1 VNVIH
6 KHELN
11 GDTLQTVSLPISS
24 TILSVVEQYQNIV
37 MYVIVDVE
45 QYNNR
50 EIEFLLL
57 GTGQIFNYVFDD
69 YSFLDTVKLSGGS
82 LMFHVFVEKMEME
95 IDIND

>member
-1 VNVIH
+1 MNVIH

-57 GTGQIFNYVFDD
+57 GTGQIFNIWLED
-69 YSFLDTVKLSGGS
+69 YKFLNTVKLSGGNV
-82 LMFHVFVEKMEME
+82 MVHVFVEKGWVE
-95 IDIND
+95 